1 MFIEI
6 ISLVILLFLSG
17 FFSSTETALTSL
29 DKVRLRSLLKSEK
42 TNIKFVKLLKEDMH
56 YTLMTILLG
65 NNLVN
70 ILSSAMASVIAYDL
84 FDNFGVAIATAV
96 MTFLILIFGE
106 ILPKTLGLKNDIK
119 ISLKVSPIIYY
130 LKKLL
135 FPLLKF
141 LDMIIKV
148 FIKEDPFQEFGITEK
163 EFKSLVNIVEK
174 DGHINR
180 TEKEILSNVLDLSN
194 TKVGEIKTPRND
206 VISLKID
213 SNLKSAIKIIK
224 DSGFSR
230 IPVFGQNLDDIKGI
244 LYAKDIIKDN
254 LFNKNEMDFKVEKI
268 LIKEILYVPESMN
281 IDLLLKKFQK
291 NKGHI
296 AIVVNEFGTV
306 TGIVTLE
313 DILEELVGEIYDENE
328 VMEEPFLQVNDKKII
343 VDAQY
348 DIDDFM
354 KQTDLKISKDHFET
368 VGGFLL
374 KKTGR
379 IPKKGEVFKFK
390 KFNIKVLNR
399 TNNALKK
406 LEVILNDETSK
417 KPEN

>member
-1 MFIEI
+1 MFLEI
-6 ISLVILLFLSG
+6 IFLIILLFLSG

-29 DKVRLRSLLKSEK
+29 DKVRLRSLLKSK
-42 TNIKFVKLLKEDMH
+42 KSNIKYVKNLKEDMH

-70 ILSSAMASVIAYDL
+70 ILSSAMASVIAYGFFENL
-84 FDNFGVAIATAV
+84 GIAIATAV

-119 ISLKVSPIIYY
+119 FSLKVSPIIYY
-130 LKKLL
+130 LKKVL

-141 LDMIIKV
+141 LDIIIKL
-148 FIKEDPFQEFGITEK
+148 FIKEDPFQEFGISEK

-194 TKVGEIKTPRND
+194 TKVSEIKTPRND
-206 VISLKID
+206 VISLNFK
-213 SNLKSAIKIIK
+213 SNIKDAINLIK

-230 IPVFGQNLDDIKGI
+230 IPVYGKNLDDIKGI

-254 LFNKNEMDFKVEKI
+254 LIDKNEMDLNIEEI
-268 LIKEILYVPESMN
+268 LIKEVLYVPESMN

-291 NKGHI
+291 NKSHI

-328 VMEEPFLQVNDKKII
+328 VMEEPFIKVNDKKII

-354 KQTDLKISKDHFET
+354 KQTDLEISKDHFET

-374 KKTGR
+374 KETGR
-379 IPKKGEVFKFK
+379 IPKKGEIFKFK

-399 TNNALKK
+399 TKNALKK
-406 LEVILNDETSK
+406 LEVILKDDASK
-417 KPEN
+417 KSED